1 MAAKPKAVKKVVKRK
16 AEPPKP
22 KHPLMTNGQSW
33 DKQKVMDILCMKIAA
48 SSKSIVTLLAE
59 GHGGNTLPTYTA
71 IKEWLAADEVLAAQ
85 YARAKEDQAEYLSEE
100 LLDIVDAD
108 PSIMPMT
115 GALDGASVQH
125 ARLRAD
131 TRKWLMSKL
140 KPKKY
145 GDKVALDHSGNIGLE
160 SIIAGAG
167 EA

>member
-1 MAAKPKAVKKVVKRK
+1 MASKPKAAKKVEVK
-16 AEPPKP
+16 
-22 KHPLMTNGQSW
+22 KHPLMLDGKSW
-33 DKQKVMDILCMKIAA
+33 DKQKVMDILCERIA
-48 SSKSIVTLLAE
+48 SCSLSIVTILGE
-59 GHGGNTLPTYTA
+59 GHEGNNLPNYTA
-71 IKEWLAADEVLAAQ
+71 IKEWIAADEGFATQ